1 MVLHIRFTRL
11 VLAAFLFVC
20 TGASAQPVPRSV
32 AVLSLIGDSLSIH
45 SVRQDVGLRVSGEN
59 RIVVDYPS
67 SALDQAAMFAA
78 ERAMR
83 FAAPGTTVK
92 LMMSQDLALYAAQN
106 AMFDAAATNK
116 DNRDYLISL
125 LREQQASHLIL
136 ITKVRAN
143 STLKLKNG
151 STGPG
156 TLEGLGFYVDDT
168 MEVRSVDTRELR
180 NGIVAPFAYIQV
192 RLLDAATLE
201 VLRSFRATESLI
213 EAKPSASDDAI
224 GTWASISDK
233 EKLDMLQYLI
243 NKGIAAGM
251 PALIA
256 K

>member
-1 MVLHIRFTRL
+1 MVFRTRFTGAL
-11 VLAAFLFVC
+11 LAALMFVS
-20 TGASAQPVPRSV
+20 TGASAQQAPRSI
-32 AVLSLIGDSLSIH
+32 AVLSLIGDALSIH

-78 ERAMR
+78 ERGIR
-83 FAAPGTTVK
+83 LAAPGTPVK
-92 LMMSQDLALYAAQN
+92 LMMSQDLALYGAQN
-106 AMFDAAATNK
+106 AMFDAAAANK
-116 DNRDYLISL
+116 DNRDYLVSL
-125 LREQQASHLIL
+125 LREQKASHLVL
-136 ITKVRAN
+136 ITKARAN

-151 STGPG
+151 SAGPG

-168 MEVRSVDTRELR
+168 MEVRAVDTRELR

-192 RLLDAATLE
+192 RLLDAASLD
-201 VLRSFRATESLI
+201 VVRSFRATESLI
-213 EAKPSASDDAI
+213 EAKPSATDDAI
-224 GTWASISDK
+224 GTWAAIGDK

-251 PALIA
+251 PALMA